1 MAEVCDNPTLELRVR
16 QSWAVQWLFDAYR
29 RNYKRVI
36 LVLPTGG
43 GKRYIAVYLCQVAA
57 QNARTALFVTN
68 RRLLVSQ
75 MFKEASRFGVDYGV
89 IMSDADAG
97 NVHAPIQ
104 IASIQTLESRYM
116 RPGSGAQYG
125 QGIPTPNLIIIDEG
139 HQDVERYLA
148 LLNLFP
154 DAKVCIL
161 TATPVGTEGKSLI
174 PPYDVIVEGCKNSE
188 LIGDGLLLPT
198 TVYAPSEPNI
208 QGVKIVSKGEFNQ
221 GQLGR
226 AVKECTVFA
235 DVFNEW
241 EPFADRKTVCFVPG
255 VAYGNDLVEQFNRR
269 LGAGQAYMIHA
280 KTKPEDRERIFED
293 VSESRAKILVSVD
306 VLREGFDLPVLS
318 CGIDLQ
324 PNSQLRS
331 YWQKLGRIK
340 RAFAGQTEAIWLD
353 FAGNYWRFPHPN
365 EDPDWPA
372 GDETTQEVIERCRKE
387 GKERQPLRCP
397 KCYTAYT
404 PCSSPPR
411 CPSCGCVIEGEPKRV
426 VRMGNGKLKQIPAVA
441 KKKREKTDAERKL
454 GIWKSALFGGIAT
467 GRSLHSCAAIYR
479 NKTGEWPRD
488 GWPGVLP
495 KDSLGWKRSV
505 GDVLTQRD
513 LAIQCSKVLQTM
525 GGRS

>member
-1 MAEVCDNPTLELRVR
+1 VAELCQNPTLELRDR
-16 QSWAVQWLFDAYR
+16 QQWAVRWLFDAYR
-29 RNYKRVI
+29 QGYRCVL
-36 LVLPTGG
+36 LVMPTGA
-43 GKRYIAVYLCQVAA
+43 GKRYCAVYLCQVAV
-57 QNARTALFVTN
+57 QNERTVLFVTN

-75 MFKEASRFGVDYGV
+75 MFKEAGRFGVDHGV
-89 IMSDADAG
+89 IMSATDAG
-97 NVHAPIQ
+97 NVNAPIQ

-116 RPGSGAQYG
+116 KPGMGARHG
-125 QGIPTPNLIIIDEG
+125 VGLPPANLIIIDEG
-139 HQDVERYLA
+139 HQDVDRYVE
-148 LLNLFP
+148 LLKNYP

-161 TATPVGTEGKSLI
+161 TATPVGSEGKSLV
-174 PPYDVIVEGCKNSE
+174 PPYDTIVEGCLNSE

-241 EPFADRKTVCFVPG
+241 APFADRKTVCFVPG

-280 KTKPEDRERIFED
+280 KTKPEEREDCFAAITD
-293 VSESRAKILVSVD
+293 GRAKILVSVD

-318 CGIDLQ
+318 CGVDLQ

-340 RAFAGQTEAIWLD
+340 RAHDGQSEAIWLD

-365 EDPDWPA
+365 EDPIWPT
-372 GDETTQEVIERCRKE
+372 GEETTQEAIERHRQE

-397 KCYTAYT
+397 KCRTAYT
-404 PCSSPPR
+404 PSSSPPK
-411 CPSCGCVIEGEPKRV
+411 CPACGCVIEGEPKRV

-441 KKKREKTDAERKL
+441 KKQREKTEAERKL
-454 GIWKSALFGGIAT
+454 GIWKSALFGGLRT
-467 GRSLHSCAAIYR
+467 GRSFHGCAAIYR

-488 GWPGVLP
+488 GWPGTFP
-495 KDSLGWKRSV
+495 KESLAWKRSV
-505 GDVLTQRD
+505 SDVLTPRD
-513 LAIQCSKVLQTM
+513 LAIQCSKVLK
-525 GGRS
+525 GCEK